1 MPDYAG
7 SADFENPLD
16 FRIGK
21 WYYDRKYKHNNHIKH
36 LMLEKT
42 NNKWAAMSD
51 RAIAGEIGVYI
62 KEKRLSLNQTQAQIA
77 AKAGISRWTLSQL
90 ENGEP
95 GTVLSLIQVLRAMDL
110 LHILDIFQIEQVIRP
125 IELAK
130 MERRKRQR
138 ARGKSKG
145 KLPKSDW

>member
-1 MPDYAG
+1 M
-7 SADFENPLD
+7 LD
-16 FRIGK
+16 
-21 WYYDRKYKHNNHIKH
+21 
-36 LMLEKT
+36 KT
-42 NNKWAAMSD
+42 NNRWVAMSD
-51 RAIAGEIGVYI
+51 RAIAGEIGAYI
-62 KEKRLSLNQTQAQIA
+62 KENRLSLNQTQAQIA

-110 LHILDIFQIEQVIRP
+110 LHVLDIFTTEQVISP

-138 ARGKSKG
+138 ARGKGKG
-145 KLPKSDW
+145 KQPESDW

>member
-1 MPDYAG
+1 MPDLATP
-7 SADFENPLD
+7 ADFENSLD

-21 WYYDRKYKHNNHIKH
+21 WYYVSKYHHNNHKKH
-36 LMLEKT
+36 IMIENA

-51 RAIAGEIGVYI
+51 RAIAGEIGTYI

-110 LHILDIFQIEQVIRP
+110 LHILDIFKIEQVIRP

-138 ARGKSKG
+138 ARGKDKG
-145 KLPKSDW
+145 KQPESDW